1 MRFTTRYLCLLLALS
16 FFTITYGQLLGGL
29 GGNGGQVCSS
39 DEQQCTV
46 GNDDF
51 CCPLDKDCGSKKGQ
65 CDDKP
70 KPTSKPEPTK
80 DDKKPEPTSS
90 KEDPKPSPTPESK
103 KEDPKPSPT
112 PSPESKK
119 EDPATTLKTSST
131 PPPTPAPAA
140 STSTPPPP
148 ATTPPPPATT
158 PPPAAAAPSSS
169 STTPEVAAVPIPT
182 SSQSPSPTKLADS
195 SNATTGKS
203 TGEKVKAFFTPNVII
218 IVACSVGGAVILIS
232 ALCFCCYRKRKQGRM
247 LLAAYENPDRDPYA
261 PIVVGGK
268 SYGGGK
274 RPVSETRE
282 VDFSPSVPPSARAAP
297 LSDRS
302 PQAQYYDLYSPD
314 SPAFQMTPQQPMS
327 PLDSGDAYNNNY
339 QPGPYGAAVGQAYGA
354 ASPGYKQYQRP
365 QRHVQ
370 EPVPAAFV
378 PTHTR
383 QLTPT
388 GTGSMS
394 PVSPDSPPRPQRGP
408 DVYVPEQLR
417 GAQHNNHAI

>member
-16 FFTITYGQLLGGL
+16 FFTITYGQLLDGL
-29 GGNGGQVCSS
+29 AGDGDGQVCKS
-39 DEQQCTV
+39 DEQLCTA
-46 GNDDF
+46 GKDEF
-51 CCPLDKDCGSKKGQ
+51 CCPSDKDCGSKKGQ

-80 DDKKPEPTSS
+80 DDKKPEPTST
-90 KEDPKPSPTPESK
+90 KEEPKPSPSAESK

-112 PSPESKK
+112 PEPKK
-119 EDPATTLKTSST
+119 EEPATTLKTSST
-131 PPPTPAPAA
+131 LSPTPTPAAA
-140 STSTPPPP
+140 NP
-148 ATTPPPPATT
+148 T
-158 PPPAAAAPSSS
+158 PPPASPPPADTTASPSN
-169 STTPEVAAVPIPT
+169 TTPGVAAVPIPT
-182 SSQSPSPTKLADS
+182 STRSPSPTQLADS

-203 TGEKVKAFFTPNVII
+203 TAEKIKAFFTPNVII
-218 IVACSVGGAVILIS
+218 IIASSVGGAVIIIG

-282 VDFSPSVPPSARAAP
+282 VDFSPSVPPNAHTAP

-327 PLDSGDAYNNNY
+327 PLDNGDAYNNY

-370 EPVPAAFV
+370 EPLPAAFV

-388 GTGSMS
+388 GPMS
-394 PVSPDSPPRPQRGP
+394 PVSPISPDSPPRPQRGP